1 MLIEEILPI
10 NYYNQLIGILVDTTI
25 LKILIKKLMPKLSI
39 IIENNKDHDGNF
51 IGDIFIN
58 KILINLF
65 VNKAIDKNISL
76 LIFDYLFLK
85 GNKIIFQAF
94 LSIYHFLSDLIIN
107 CDKNIESFNQIITE
121 DIKQLNIN
129 NENFLSN
136 LFFNYEK
143 AISNIDIDELRNT
156 FSLTV
161 AQTLEDKNIEYIK
174 SKVKLN
180 YNPELYEKQMDKF
193 KNCHK
198 EWPYCISD
206 SYFENVTRIIDHLS
220 FSKGKINYIDN
231 YFFVNKPKK
240 GKDQIP
246 SEIDENKFY
255 NIILDRRPHYCSEIQ
270 DEMNSLIKE
279 KEKKNN
285 ENKNE
290 DEENEIK
297 EDVNKIYEEE
307 KEEIHDKIELIKNS
321 MTTENFLNISKVI
334 EEKINDDIFIPNI
347 DDQ

>member
-1 MLIEEILPI
+1 
-10 NYYNQLIGILVDTTI
+10 
-25 LKILIKKLMPKLSI
+25 
-39 IIENNKDHDGNF
+39 
-51 IGDIFIN
+51 
-58 KILINLF
+58 
-65 VNKAIDKNISL
+65 VNKSIDKNISL

-94 LSIYHFLSDLIIN
+94 LSIYQFLSDSIIK
-107 CDKNIESFNQIITE
+107 CDKNIESFNQIVTE
-121 DIKQLNIN
+121 DIKKLNIN

-143 AISNIDIDELRNT
+143 AISNINIDELRNT

-180 YNPELYEKQMDKF
+180 YNSELYEKQMDKF

-198 EWPYCISD
+198 EWPYCIND

-220 FSKGKINYIDN
+220 FGKGKTNYIDN
-231 YFFVNKPKK
+231 YFFSNKPKK
-240 GKDQIP
+240 EKKP
-246 SEIDENKFY
+246 NFFEINKQKCY
-255 NIILDRRPHYCSEIQ
+255 NIILERRPHYCSEIQ
-270 DEMNSLIKE
+270 DEMNSIIKE
-279 KEKKNN
+279 KEKKSN
-285 ENKNE
+285 ENKT
-290 DEENEIK
+290 EENDIK
-297 EDVNKIYEEE
+297 GDVNEIHEEE
-307 KEEIHDKIELIKNS
+307 KEEEIKDKIELIKNS
-321 MTTENFLNISKVI
+321 MTTENFLNISKAI

>member
-25 LKILIKKLMPKLSI
+25 LKILIKSLMPKLSS
-39 IIENNKDHDGNF
+39 IIENNKDYDGNF

-65 VNKAIDKNISL
+65 VNKSIDKNISL

-94 LSIYHFLSDLIIN
+94 LSIYQFLSDSIIK
-107 CDKNIESFNQIITE
+107 CDKNIESFNQIVTE
-121 DIKQLNIN
+121 DIKKLNIN

-143 AISNIDIDELRNT
+143 AISNINIDELRNT

-180 YNPELYEKQMDKF
+180 YNSELYEKQMDKF

-198 EWPYCISD
+198 EWPYCIND
-206 SYFENVTRIIDHLS
+206 SYFENVTRVIDHLS
-220 FSKGKINYIDN
+220 FGKGKTNYIDN
-231 YFFVNKPKK
+231 YFFSNKPKK
-240 GKDQIP
+240 
-246 SEIDENKFY
+246 ENKPNFFEVEQKKCY
-255 NIILDRRPHYCSEIQ
+255 NIILERRPHYCSEIQ
-270 DEMNSLIKE
+270 DEMNSIIKE
-279 KEKKNN
+279 KEKKSN
-285 ENKNE
+285 ENKK
-290 DEENEIK
+290 EENDIK
-297 EDVNKIYEEE
+297 GDVNEIHEEE
-307 KEEIHDKIELIKNS
+307 KEEEIKDKIELIKNS
-321 MTTENFLNISKVI
+321 MTTENFLNISKAI

>member
-94 LSIYHFLSDLIIN
+94 LSIYHFLSDLIIK

-136 LFFNYEK
+136 LFFIYEK

-220 FSKGKINYIDN
+220 FSKGTTNYIDN
-231 YFFVNKPKK
+231 YFFSNKLKK

-246 SEIDENKFY
+246 SEIDENKCY

-270 DEMNSLIKE
+270 DEMNSIIKE
-279 KEKKNN
+279 KEKKNH
-285 ENKNE
+285 ENKS
-290 DEENEIK
+290 EENDIK
-297 EDVNKIYEEE
+297 EEMNEIHEEE
-307 KEEIHDKIELIKNS
+307 KEEEIHDKIEIIKNT
-321 MTTENFLNISKVI
+321 MTTENFLNISKAI